1 MKCPKCGT
9 PDAKKLKPMN
19 IRFMAQRMGENVP
32 TNYLEINEPVACPHC
47 GLLLLFGESFSV
59 PDSVVVA

>member
-1 MKCPKCGT
+1 
-9 PDAKKLKPMN
+9 MN

-32 TNYLEINEPVACPHC
+32 INYLEINEPVACPHC